1 MRRSRPSSSRMRSA
15 LAHVCLACPYSW
27 LSVVMDGVGMP
38 GARVPSEICRR
49 SNAVRRTYAL
59 GSDSSLIDT
68 LVPYSIGN
76 IANRNASTLVEI
88 RRGVNSALTS
98 EIVRAGMASQ
108 SENPGQEMILYS
120 WTALSG
126 SSGSSV
132 AMGITDD
139 RGRAMRA
146 GEESLGSGQ
155 AAVVIIEAV
164 RPAMAPRTLAP
175 CYVRTGVGWL
185 GRYTHVGQV
194 SWDRFFIPGD
204 PPAPGRMDP

>member
-1 MRRSRPSSSRMRSA
+1 
-15 LAHVCLACPYSW
+15 
-27 LSVVMDGVGMP
+27 
-38 GARVPSEICRR
+38 
-49 SNAVRRTYAL
+49 
-59 GSDSSLIDT
+59 
-68 LVPYSIGN
+68 
-76 IANRNASTLVEI
+76 
-88 RRGVNSALTS
+88 
-98 EIVRAGMASQ
+98 
-108 SENPGQEMILYS
+108 MIFYS

-126 SSGSSV
+126 TSESSV

-146 GEESLGSGQ
+146 GEESLGSGR
-155 AAVVIIEAV
+155 AIVVIIEAV

-204 PPAPGRMDP
+204 PASPGRMDP